1 MRKPLIVLQTDFS
14 NTWSAVATMKG
25 VIKCVDPE
33 LEIFDLTHDIKKFD
47 PFEAS
52 LSLATTEPY
61 WPKGTIFVSVVDP
74 TVGSK
79 RKASAA
85 LLNDGNIVIS
95 PDNGS
100 FTHLKKTVGIRE
112 IREIY
117 KEIRFPAKEEVSVFH
132 GRDIFAYAAA
142 LLASGQKSF
151 EEIGEA
157 YDPSDAI
164 ESELANMK
172 PELKERE
179 VRGVIFTGLAHYGGV
194 EINITNEEFH
204 NCGFQEGE
212 MLEVMICEKGRE
224 VFHRPVRF
232 DHNFSC
238 VELSEPILY
247 CGSSRYLSLDC
258 NQDSFM
264 ERYQI
269 GFGKDWTIAVR
280 G

>member
-52 LSLATTEPY
+52 LSLVTTEPY

-74 TVGSK
+74 TVGSE

-112 IREIY
+112 IRE
-117 KEIRFPAKEEVSVFH
+117 KVGKGRVLLGLSGGVDSSV
-132 GRDIFAYAAA
+132 AAG
-142 LLASGQKSF
+142 LLARA
-151 EEIGEA
+151 IGKQLTCVFVDHGLLRKNEGDEVEA
-157 YDPSDAI
+157 VFGKGG
-164 ESELANMK
+164 NF
-172 PELKERE
+172 RE
-179 VRGVIFTGLAHYGGV
+179 VHARKLSLGNSRYAHSVIHKGVALVAVSEVAQRKHLDLFAGKLVLLFKRLKLLFRSFFCAGFLERGVSALPVILRRGLV
-194 EINITNEEFH
+194 FSL
-204 NCGFQEGE
+204 F
-212 MLEVMICEKGRE
+212 GRRHALDHVLFE
-224 VFHRPVRF
+224 RAVVR
-232 DHNFSC
+232 
-238 VELSEPILY
+238 
-247 CGSSRYLSLDC
+247 
-258 NQDSFM
+258 
-264 ERYQI
+264 
-269 GFGKDWTIAVR
+269 
-280 G
+280 